1 MLNDITYSFGIVP
14 HILEDL
20 WFFSHCIVA
29 LMQSLWKAV
38 PFLASFSYTVVSVS
52 SGFFLALLPLFPLYL
67 ELSVFPYVDM
77 GPWQYAECTS
87 LLVQSDSDLLTYT
100 QWQDQNRPVHTF
112 HKPDGSFEC
121 VFVFAWDKS
130 VSIRTYLPSHTY
142 EIHQ

>member
-20 WFFSHCIVA
+20 WFFSYCIVA

-77 GPWQYAECTS
+77 RPWQYAECTS

-100 QWQDQNRPVHTF
+100 Q
-112 HKPDGSFEC
+112 
-121 VFVFAWDKS
+121 
-130 VSIRTYLPSHTY
+130 
-142 EIHQ
+142 